1 MGRTGW
7 FVPVVRY
14 LYFLSNEEVGE
25 SGLNNAVLKVKTQL
39 AYRQNPLRFRRWSR
53 KRYAAFVS
61 VQRAV
66 TIGHLAASVS
76 ERLQVKNTSV
86 HTFAFLREWTA
97 WNEGRGEVDSGG
109 EEKLEIDSLLFHCDP
124 QVCLN
129 PSGEKAAAS
138 HLNKYL
144 FCRKHERYSVYG
156 TEAFRASFLYKFDLY
171 DRRT

>member
-1 MGRTGW
+1 M
-7 FVPVVRY
+7 PVVCRLY
-14 LYFLSNEEVGE
+14 LLGNEEIGE
-25 SGLNNAVLKVKTQL
+25 SGLNKDKLKVKTQL

-97 WNEGRGEVDSGG
+97 WNEGRGEVDAGG
-109 EEKLEIDSLLFHCDP
+109 EEKLETDSLMFHCEP

-129 PSGEKAAAS
+129 PSGEKAATS

-144 FCRKHERYSVYG
+144 FCGKHERYSVYG
-156 TEAFRASFLYKFDLY
+156 TEAFRASFLYKFDSY